1 MENKLG
7 SQLRKH
13 SISSLKNHKK
23 ITSALRSN
31 TWGRAKFSIFSFRLL
46 FCRNRLLRA
55 LGQGEKRTAKRLQV
69 SPSQQPSLSWSPAAA
84 AACHSN
90 PSAFKMS
97 FVNTTL
103 IPPRS
108 SGSLHSLSRL
118 PVLFSKMCTLTSSLG
133 CSHPNPLPAS
143 LISSW
148 MHSLSRLDLDRILSV
163 SILATDR
170 RGEQEKRERKRL
182 NFETFI
188 SVGTNNRR
196 DCLQWAEHGQRMPS

>member
-69 SPSQQPSLSWSPAAA
+69 SSSQQPSLSWSPAS
-84 AACHSN
+84 CCCSV
-90 PSAFKMS
+90 SLKS
-97 FVNTTL
+97 FCLQNVICKHHTNSSQIL
-103 IPPRS
+103 RS
-108 SGSLHSLSRL
+108 LSLHSLSRL
-118 PVLFSKMCTLTSSLG
+118 PVLYLAKCALSQVRLAAPTLTLS
-133 CSHPNPLPAS
+133 PPL
-143 LISSW
+143 
-148 MHSLSRLDLDRILSV
+148 
-163 SILATDR
+163 T
-170 RGEQEKRERKRL
+170 
-182 NFETFI
+182 
-188 SVGTNNRR
+188 
-196 DCLQWAEHGQRMPS
+196 